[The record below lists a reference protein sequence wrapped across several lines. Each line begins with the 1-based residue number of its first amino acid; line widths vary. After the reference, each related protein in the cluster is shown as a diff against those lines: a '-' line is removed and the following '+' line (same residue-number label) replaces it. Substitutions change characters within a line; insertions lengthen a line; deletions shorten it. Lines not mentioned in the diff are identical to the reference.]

1 MIRSH
6 DGRAAAR
13 RYAERPFVG
22 AHRSAPAVQQN
33 RWELKMPGRVA
44 GKIVLI
50 TGAGLGLGQAAAR
63 LLASEGATILCTDVS
78 PDLAAVTAKSIVDAG
93 GKADS
98 HFLDVTS
105 PEQWDAL
112 SQYVQK
118 TFGRLDV
125 LVNNAGI
132 AIAANIE
139 TTTLAD
145 WRRTM
150 AVNADGVFLGCQTAV
165 TLMKIS
171 GGGSI
176 INLSSID
183 GIIGEAELAA
193 YCASKGA
200 VRTLTKA
207 VAVHC
212 AEQGYKIRCNSIHPG
227 YIWTPQT
234 ENYLRD
240 LGKLDSEKAKALS
253 RHPIGF
259 LGEPKDIAYMVL
271 YLASDESR
279 FVTGAEMVVD
289 GGYLMV

>member
-1 MIRSH
+1 VT
-6 DGRAAAR
+6 AT
-13 RYAERPFVG
+13 
-22 AHRSAPAVQQN
+22 
-33 RWELKMPGRVA
+33 GRVA
-44 GKIVLI
+44 GKVALI
-50 TGAGLGLGQAAAR
+50 TGAGMGLGRAAAI
-63 LLASEGATILCTDVS
+63 LLATEGARI
-78 PDLAAVTAKSIVDAG
+78 AVTDIDGTAGAETVARIAEAG
-93 GKADS
+93 GEAAFFP
-98 HFLDVTS
+98 HDVTD
-105 PEQWDAL
+105 PDQWQNVLRAAEER
-112 SQYVQK
+112 
-118 TFGRLDV
+118 FGRLDV

-132 AIAANIE
+132 AIAKTIEE
-139 TTTLAD
+139 TTLDD

-150 AVNADGVFLGCQTAV
+150 AVNADGVFLGCKYAIPA
-165 TLMKIS
+165 MRRA

-176 INLSSID
+176 VNLSSID
-183 GIIGEAELAA
+183 GIIGEADLAA

-212 AEQGYKIRCNSIHPG
+212 AEQRYGIRCNSIHPG

-240 LGKLDSEKAKALS
+240 LGRLEEERDKALR
-253 RHPIGF
+253 RHPLGT

-271 YLASDESR
+271 YLASDESK

>member
-1 MIRSH
+1 M
-6 DGRAAAR
+6 
-13 RYAERPFVG
+13 
-22 AHRSAPAVQQN
+22 
-33 RWELKMPGRVA
+33 GRVA
-44 GKIVLI
+44 GKVALV
-50 TGAGLGLGQAAAR
+50 TGAGLGLGRASSI
-63 LLASEGATILCTDVS
+63 LLASEGARLVVSDIDEGLANDMAAGIVKAGGEALALRHDVS
-78 PDLAAVTAKSIVDAG
+78 KPEDWPAVMAAI
-93 GKADS
+93 
-98 HFLDVTS
+98 
-105 PEQWDAL
+105 EER
-112 SQYVQK
+112 
-118 TFGRLDV
+118 FGRLDV

-132 AIAANIE
+132 AIAKNVE
-139 TTTLAD
+139 DTTLAE

-150 AVNADGVFLGCQTAV
+150 AINLDGVFLGCQEGIR
-165 TLMKIS
+165 LMRKS

-193 YCASKGA
+193 YCASKGG

-212 AEQGYKIRCNSIHPG
+212 AERRYGIRCNSIHPG

-240 LGKLDSEKAKALS
+240 LGRLEQEKAKALS

-289 GGYLMV
+289 GGYLAV